1 MIFEPFTI
9 NGVTLP
15 NRLMRSSIGGR
26 LAYYDGTVNEAWPN
40 FEKRFAEGG
49 VGAIVSA
56 TLTIDDRRWSPIEYP
71 KISQDKFIPG
81 LRAGVKRVQALG
93 TKYIIQIGDPG
104 SHTQTSLFSQPA
116 DEASASSGFDLLY
129 GYRSRRTALS
139 IGEIEAV
146 VDRFAQAARRVR
158 EIGAD
163 GVEVTASKGY
173 IIHQFLNPAIN
184 RRTDRYGGSRQSRF
198 QLLKEIVEAIREAV
212 GRDFLFG
219 VRLSAWDY
227 NYLPVNLR
235 LPVTRPVRDW
245 WVGNTIDDTLEYGR
259 WMRDLGVDYLHISN
273 GYGFINPKENPGD
286 FPFDEARMFFDTNR
300 HLTGKAAVRAAVMHL
315 PKALMKPLANR
326 GWGEKTTLNLD
337 DARRFRAEVGL
348 PVIANGGFQNRSEI
362 EAALASG
369 GADLV
374 SMARPLL
381 ANPDLPKLF
390 EAGTE
395 SPERPCTFCNR
406 CAIRTTMFPLG
417 CYDPSRFDS
426 PDEMEAQIITWSA
439 TTTRESDAVTS

>member
-1 MIFEPFTI
+1 MIFEPLTI

-26 LAYYDGTVNEAWPN
+26 LAYYDGTVNDAWPN
-40 FEKRFAEGG
+40 FEKRFATGG

-71 KISQDKFIPG
+71 KISQDTFIPS

-104 SHTQTSLFSQPA
+104 SHTQTSLFSQPS

-129 GYRSRRTALS
+129 GYRTRRTALS
-139 IGEIEAV
+139 IGEIEGI

-184 RRTDRYGGSRQSRF
+184 RRTDRYGGSREGRF
-198 QLLKEIVEAIREAV
+198 QLLKEIVEAIRETV
-212 GRDFLFG
+212 GADFLFG

-235 LPVTRPVRDW
+235 WPITYPVRDW
-245 WVGNTIDDTLEYGR
+245 WVGNTIDDTLAYGR

-286 FPFDEARMFFDTNR
+286 FPLDEARMFFDSNR

-315 PKALMKPLANR
+315 PKLLLKPLINR
-326 GWGEKTTLNLD
+326 GWGDKGTLNLD

-362 EAALASG
+362 ESVLASG
-369 GADLV
+369 GADVV

-390 EAGTE
+390 EAGVE

-417 CYDPSRFDS
+417 CYDLTRFDS
-426 PDEMEAQIITWSA
+426 QDDMEEQIITWSA
-439 TTTRESDAVTS
+439 TLTRESEDAIS